1 MRLLA
6 RLVKDSVAFMIMIVK
21 ITIDKTAVYVT
32 FYAIV
37 KRCIWESI
45 LGEKRWERI
54 CAKRDTIIRS
64 KSNKSSPTRIKT
76 YGRVRSYQYRQTIRI
91 FHFWSSCKMFHDYGL
106 VPVKLF
112 SDRTGPV
119 LLAYQNKSFRLP

>member
-6 RLVKDSVAFMIMIVK
+6 RLVKDSVVFMIMIVK
-21 ITIDKTAVYVT
+21 ILHGKTAIYVT
-32 FYAIV
+32 FYATV

-54 CAKRDTIIRS
+54 CTKRDTIIRS
-64 KSNKSSPTRIKT
+64 KGNKSSPTRIKT

-119 LLAYQNKSFRLP
+119 LQ